1 MARIMDE
8 GHKETDELLEELE
21 KRIAAEYSQAEK
33 EVEEKLE
40 KFIEDFNRK
49 NAQKLKQV
57 EQGKLSVDEY
67 ATWLQGQ
74 TAMKS
79 RWSEMVD
86 TLAEDMT
93 KTDQIAKSTALEYM
107 PEVYTINH
115 AYGTFQVEKA
125 AHVDTSYTMYNTAA
139 VENLFKDEFKFYKG
153 AGKLLSEKI
162 NTDKTLAWN
171 KRQIQSIMTQS
182 ILQGESIPQI
192 TKRLR
197 AGTKDAF
204 TAADVNTAG
213 KTAKQIA
220 KAVEKKNQA
229 AAVRNARTMTTCV
242 ENAGRSK
249 AYKRAE
255 DMGINLDKE
264 WVATLDDRTRHEH
277 RLLDG
282 EVVPLDEP
290 FEVDGYSIMFP
301 GDPDAAGHLV
311 YNCRCSLAPALKG
324 KTDYSKDL
332 STRNTKKMGDK
343 TYNEWKNEKAK
354 KTTAATTTTTVK
366 TTEKKVETVK
376 KTEYDR
382 SKNAVATMCEKEKIK
397 HKTVEMLST
406 PLTDEEIIM
415 KISGGDMTVGSCSS
429 LTYAYIGN
437 KLGYDVTDYR
447 GGASRT
453 FFSKKTVSRIIDAS
467 YGEPVVYTLERE
479 AGDMAKILKTMDVE
493 LGREF
498 RLSVGSHGA
507 IVKKTEGGW
516 QYLELQSSSVQG
528 WIPFE
533 TQRKT
538 MTRTLVK
545 RFGCKTRASK
555 NFKGE
560 IKTTMATM
568 TPVDSYKQDEG
579 LRDILGFINTDAN
592 KQVKGLSGYAK

>member
-1 MARIMDE
+1 M
-8 GHKETDELLEELE
+8 G
-21 KRIAAEYSQAEK
+21 
-33 EVEEKLE
+33 
-40 KFIEDFNRK
+40 
-49 NAQKLKQV
+49 
-57 EQGKLSVDEY
+57 
-67 ATWLQGQ
+67 
-74 TAMKS
+74 S

-343 TYNEWKNEKAK
+343 TYNEWKNEKYYKQAENELK
-354 KTTAATTTTTVK
+354 SGQHPSEDTIKRVSSGA
-366 TTEKKVETVK
+366 VK
-376 KTEYDR
+376 KE
-382 SKNAVATMCEKEKIK
+382 
-397 HKTVEMLST
+397 
-406 PLTDEEIIM
+406 
-415 KISGGDMTVGSCSS
+415 
-429 LTYAYIGN
+429 
-437 KLGYDVTDYR
+437 
-447 GGASRT
+447 
-453 FFSKKTVSRIIDAS
+453 
-467 YGEPVVYTLERE
+467 TL
-479 AGDMAKILKTMDVE
+479 
-493 LGREF
+493 
-498 RLSVGSHGA
+498 
-507 IVKKTEGGW
+507 
-516 QYLELQSSSVQG
+516 
-528 WIPFE
+528 
-533 TQRKT
+533 
-538 MTRTLVK
+538 MTRTLGYTK
-545 RFGCKTRASK
+545 NKSKYTTDRIEAWSGNYYRQIRKYQQGTLKNGIADASK
-555 NFKGE
+555 AEKALENYINDSVKWSGGTTYRTIGVTEKQLQAFYTAKDKGVEINMLGTSSWTSDAEYATNHYVEGKKVIFKSETQKNGASIAAYQLAPAE
-560 IKTTMATM
+560 KEVLVSKSAK
-568 TPVDSYKQDEG
+568 YKVK
-579 LRDILGFINTDAN
+579 DIIEEDGFTYVI
-592 KQVKGLSGYAK
+592 LEE